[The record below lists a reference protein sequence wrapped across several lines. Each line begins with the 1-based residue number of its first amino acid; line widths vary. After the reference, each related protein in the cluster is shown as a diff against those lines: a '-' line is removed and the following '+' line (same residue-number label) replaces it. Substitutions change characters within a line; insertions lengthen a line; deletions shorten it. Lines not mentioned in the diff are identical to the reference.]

1 MNKLENIQQF
11 CDEKGIKTKLNSDAL
26 VIYLNEEDILLIKDN
41 PYYDF
46 VTLVDGFQFDQHLLP
61 LISAK
66 AEILREMGLK
76 PRRKDVLPTPAKEV
90 IKRTL
95 DFCDSEGSSDLRCDD
110 IIDSFCDCCPFQ
122 GSDCVKD
129 FTRKE
134 LEEWYNEEI

>member
-1 MNKLENIQQF
+1 MDKLENIQQF

-26 VIYLNEEDILLIKDN
+26 VIYLNDEDILLIKDN

-61 LISAK
+61 LTSAK
-66 AEILREMGLK
+66 AEILREMGLR
-76 PRRKDVLPTPAKEV
+76 PRRKDVLSTPAKEV

-95 DFCDSEGSSDLRCDD
+95 EFCDSEGSSDLRCDD
-110 IIDSFCDCCPFQ
+110 IIDSFCDGCPFQ

>member
-11 CDEKGIKTKLNSDAL
+11 CDEKGIKTKLNSDAI
-26 VIYLNEEDILLIKDN
+26 VIYLNDEDILLIKDN

-95 DFCDSEGSSDLRCDD
+95 EFCDSEGSSDLRCDD
-110 IIDSFCDCCPFQ
+110 IIDSFCDDCLFQ